1 MKKQKLREFIREFV
15 EETMNEYAL
24 LFEASR
30 SVVKKGKKDIEKE
43 KEEEEEETEG
53 EKQQK
58 ALLKKY
64 GDYDKEETEKAIFK
78 DVDKEDLDKYKKLNK
93 FLKTQKASDKK
104 DPNEFDKDY
113 GGEGGGEEGEEVKP
127 GEKGTKPGSE
137 EKTKDALGR
146 NITKYTAV
154 SKKGRETPMIQYDDP
169 TPISN
174 TDKAIK
180 IDWDA
185 VHIEGYHY
193 DNKETDVYVYDRF
206 IAITY
211 RKGDKTYIFNP
222 AAFKEE
228 DKSKEDEEM
237 NVVNFTRITNSADW
251 DKEGGDESSV
261 DKGYIEISPQN
272 QTLIHNKWSQRNKG
286 KTKTGRSKDDK
297 ALFKGGSD
305 KEGYIDMEKVW
316 GAVKGAQKGGAFTGG
331 GKERF
336 KK

>member
-15 EETMNEYAL
+15 EETMNEYAI

-30 SVVKKGKKDIEKE
+30 STVKKGTKDIEKE
-43 KEEEEEETEG
+43 KEEEEEEDLEATKDAINKG
-53 EKQQK
+53 LSKDDIDKFQK
-58 ALLKKY
+58 AKALGKIVTPK
-64 GDYDKEETEKAIFK
+64 DAEEFDKEE
-78 DVDKEDLDKYKKLNK
+78 
-93 FLKTQKASDKK
+93 
-104 DPNEFDKDY
+104 
-113 GGEGGGEEGEEVKP
+113 GGEEGGEEGEEVKP

-169 TPISN
+169 TPISD
-174 TDKAIK
+174 TDKVIK
-180 IDWDA
+180 IDWNG

-228 DKSKEDEEM
+228 DKSKENEEM
-237 NVVNFTRITNSADW
+237 NVVNFTRITNSAEW
-251 DKEGGDESSV
+251 DKKGGDESSV
-261 DKGYIEISPQN
+261 NKGYIEISPQN
-272 QTLIHNKWSQRNKG
+272 QTLIHNKWSQRDKG
-286 KTKTGRSKDDK
+286 KTKIGRSKKSK

-305 KEGYIDMEKVW
+305 GEGYIDMEKVW
-316 GAVKGAQKGGAFTGG
+316 GAVRGAKKGGAFTGG

>member
-1 MKKQKLREFIREFV
+1 MKKQKLRGFIREFV

-30 SVVKKGKKDIEKE
+30 STVKKGVKDIKKD
-43 KEEEEEETEG
+43 KEEEEEEDLEAT
-53 EKQQK
+53 K
-58 ALLKKY
+58 
-64 GDYDKEETEKAIFK
+64 DAINK
-78 DVDKEDLDKYKKLNK
+78 GVSKDDVDK
-93 FLKTQKASDKK
+93 FQKAQALGKK
-104 DPNEFDKDY
+104 VPTGYDE
-113 GGEGGGEEGEEVKP
+113 EGEEGEEVKP

-169 TPISN
+169 TPISD
-174 TDKAIK
+174 TDKVIK
-180 IDWDA
+180 IDWNG

-206 IAITY
+206 IAITD
-211 RKGDKTYIFNP
+211 RKGNKTYIFNSV
-222 AAFKEE
+222 AFKDE
-228 DKSKEDEEM
+228 DKSKENEEM
-237 NVVNFTRITNSADW
+237 NVVNFTRTINSAEW
-251 DKEGGDESSV
+251 DKEGGDESTV
-261 DKGYIEISPQN
+261 NKGYIEIPPQK
-272 QTLIHNKWSQRNKG
+272 QTDIHDKWSHRNKEKTSTKRGG
-286 KTKTGRSKDDK
+286 KGNGKGKDGK

-305 KEGYIDMEKVW
+305 KDGYIDMEKVW